1 MTATA
6 SGGNEVII
14 LCGDGFVNFS
24 SQDKCWIVDSSASF
38 HVTSWRDFFT
48 SYTNGDFGNVRM
60 GNDKLSK
67 IMGRGDISLETN
79 TSCHLVL
86 KDVRHVPDMRL
97 NLISTGLLDDE
108 GYTNVFAEGK
118 WKLSKNSLVLARG
131 KKENTLYMTHDKR
144 KCSRRRL
151 NQAMA

>member
-1 MTATA
+1 M
-6 SGGNEVII
+6 
-14 LCGDGFVNFS
+14 
-24 SQDKCWIVDSSASF
+24 
-38 HVTSWRDFFT
+38 RDFFT

-67 IMGRGDISLETN
+67 IVGRGDISLETN

-131 KKENTLYMTHDKR
+131 KKENTYT
-144 KCSRRRL
+144 
-151 NQAMA
+151 